1 MTSDAHKE
9 AKDKLQDAITKN
21 QEKSS
26 KQKFMASGRDSLPD
40 LKSPDMEPF
49 VLQEIKH
56 GKKHENGKREK
67 IQTLAWGPNDGDD
80 RLGVVD
86 QLGTVFV
93 WDTVKNVRLMGCDS
107 KFAQAIAISPD
118 EEKPMILVG
127 GMKNAT
133 ELYRKEGSSAKLIK
147 DNKKVWI
154 QHDGYISSLHFL
166 NGGAQ
171 YISSGGDAEIRVFD
185 VEKPATDPA
194 KQVFRG
200 HSKDCQSIKF
210 PRDLKEKNIFITC
223 SSDKTVKLWDMRMS
237 VAAQT
242 FITDSELNACSIFPD
257 GNLIA
262 CGGEKDKTYVFDVR
276 SNAQV
281 GKYARNNMK
290 TASCEFSKSGRSLF
304 VGHDDGAI
312 IVWDIF
318 GSGDNKQYAVKVAAH
333 TTKLATDANKVDDT
347 KSRVQ
352 SLAVG
357 PKGYLASGGFNG
369 EVKIWGLKSAK
380 D

>member
-1 MTSDAHKE
+1 MTSDAHKQ
-9 AKDKLQDAITKN
+9 AKDKLQAAIDAN
-21 QEKSS
+21 MEKSS
-26 KQKFMASGRDSLPD
+26 KKKFMGTGKDSLPD
-40 LKSPDMEPF
+40 LKDASLMPF

-56 GKKHENGKREK
+56 GKKHENGRREK
-67 IQTLAWGPNDGDD
+67 IQTIAWGPNEGDD
-80 RLGVVD
+80 RLGVID

-93 WDTVKNVRLMGCDS
+93 WDTVKSVRLMGCDS
-107 KFAQAIAISPD
+107 KFAQAIAISPNV
-118 EEKPMILVG
+118 EKPLVLVG

-133 ELYRKEGSSAKLIK
+133 ELYVKEGSTAKLTPDK
-147 DNKKVWI
+147 KKVWI

-166 NGGAQ
+166 AGGAS

-185 VEKPATDPA
+185 IEKPATEPA

-210 PRDLKEKNIFITC
+210 PRDLPEKNIFITC
-223 SSDKTVKLWDMRMS
+223 SSDKTVKLWDMRMN

-242 FITDSELNACSIFPD
+242 FTTDSELNACSIFPD
-257 GNLIA
+257 GSLIA

-318 GSGDNKQYAVKVAAH
+318 GSGDNKNYAVKVPAH
-333 TTKLATDANKVDDT
+333 TTKIPGTEKVDDT

-352 SLAVG
+352 ALSVG

-369 EVKIWGLKSAK
+369 EVKIWGLESAK
-380 D
+380 A